1 MYNLKSKNIV
11 LFENKNNN
19 SEIMINRRGI
29 FLMCYDLGDSLC
41 EMYKLNIK
49 LEWIEVDVIDVYGE
63 EDE

>member
-1 MYNLKSKNIV
+1 
-11 LFENKNNN
+11 
-19 SEIMINRRGI
+19 
-29 FLMCYDLGDSLC
+29 MCYDLGDSLC